1 MTEELIKFWLLVWGA
16 GLSTILGLIKLWETL
31 WRDRIRLLTTY
42 SFTSADQV
50 DDEITVVNLSDRTVQ
65 VAHWSLAW
73 QQAFSATK
81 ITDLTPDDGGY
92 RFTIDPKSEHTITF
106 SDADKFDWGSKAAK
120 GRKMYLTL
128 FLFGRRRPI
137 KLLVKAD

>member
-1 MTEELIKFWLLVWGA
+1 MTEELFKFWLLVWGA
-16 GLSTILGLIKLWETL
+16 GLSTVLGLIKLWETL
-31 WRDRIRLLTTY
+31 WRDRIKLSTTY
-42 SFTSADQV
+42 SFTSQNGV

-73 QQAFSATK
+73 QNVFSAVG
-81 ITDLTPDDGGY
+81 IVDLTPDNGGY

-106 SDADKFDWGSKAAK
+106 SDENKFNWGSKAAN

-128 FLFGRRRPI
+128 LLFGRRRPM

>member
-1 MTEELIKFWLLVWGA
+1 MTEEQLKFWLLVWGA

-31 WRDRIRLLTTY
+31 WRDRIKLSTTY

-50 DDEITVVNLSDRTVQ
+50 DDEITIVNLSDRTVQ
-65 VAHWSLAW
+65 VEHWSLAW
-73 QQAFSATK
+73 QHAFSASSV
-81 ITDLTPDDGGY
+81 TDLTPDNGGY
-92 RFTIDPKSEHTITF
+92 RFTIDPKSEHTIRF
-106 SDADKFDWGSKAAK
+106 SDADKFDWGSRAAK

-128 FLFGRRRPI
+128 FLFGRRRPM